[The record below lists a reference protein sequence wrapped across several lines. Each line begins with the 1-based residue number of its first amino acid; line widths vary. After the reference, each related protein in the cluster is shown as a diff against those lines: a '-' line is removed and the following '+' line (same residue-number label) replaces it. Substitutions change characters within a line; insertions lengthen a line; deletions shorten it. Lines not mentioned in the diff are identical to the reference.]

1 MKKPHRY
8 RGTLPYPVLLPSP
21 GLQSSQDRTFRIEV
35 YNSAAPG
42 RGGSVQRRYTRT
54 DQRTGTRGPVR
65 GLNLVPPGAHDGW
78 MQGALTIAMPLRIG
92 EEMER
97 SRQASSAPALR
108 VAVLSNQL
116 CVVRC
121 HRYLYRLRLTPWSD
135 SIAQATEPNS
145 VPGLDPGIGSDGG
158 ACGRS
163 VGGIVH
169 AYATR
174 SGGSKRVQMGRDLS
188 VNGKREGMAN
198 VLPMPHK
205 TRTSKT
211 QFLK

>member
-1 MKKPHRY
+1 MQL
-8 RGTLPYPVLLPSP
+8 GC
-21 GLQSSQDRTFRIEV
+21 
-35 YNSAAPG
+35 
-42 RGGSVQRRYTRT
+42 TRT

-108 VAVLSNQL
+108 VVVLSNQL

-121 HRYLYRLRLTPWSD
+121 HRYLYRFRLTPWSD

-145 VPGLDPGIGSDGG
+145 VPGLDPGIGADVRVRDWSEGG
-158 ACGRS
+158 AVRR
-163 VGGIVH
+163 
-169 AYATR
+169 YATR
-174 SGGSKRVQMGRDLS
+174 SRGSERTQMARDLS
-188 VNGKREGMAN
+188 INRKGGGSQTVH
-198 VLPMPHK
+198 LPKGPAFQKLVFGIGTYHGAK
-205 TRTSKT
+205 C
-211 QFLK
+211 